1 MQMSTI
7 SLELYADVSTPESI
21 KEVRV
26 EYDQS
31 APRLVISSP
40 PSGHFLTQIPPFI
53 IYVGFIG
60 TPN

>member
-1 MQMSTI
+1 MSTI
-7 SLELYADVSTPESI
+7 SLELYADVSTPDSI
-21 KEVRV
+21 KEVRL
-26 EYDQS
+26 EYDS
-31 APRLVISSP
+31 NLAASVMSSP